1 MRCTGTYYVTAFIST
16 GIQLS
21 MANIFMAGAHVFHLS
36 TKAPTMNEVGR
47 KEFGLASLNNFV

>member
-1 MRCTGTYYVTAFIST
+1 
-16 GIQLS
+16 

-47 KEFGLASLNNFV
+47 KEFGLASLNNLV